1 MPIAEMSHDLLRG
14 NSACSLQAM
23 NCTLDSNVSSCSQ
36 GDVAQCVTDVED
48 FPIGI
53 VSSGCL
59 GDSVYTDACP
69 SSGPQDSVPH
79 VLLISCI
86 FNDAILSRACA

>member
-23 NCTLDSNVSSCSQ
+23 NCTLDSNVSSCGQ
-36 GDVAQCVTDVED
+36 GDVAQCVIGVDD
-48 FPIGI
+48 FPIEI

-59 GDSVYTDACP
+59 GDSQSTQMPALHLDPRTLCP
-69 SSGPQDSVPH
+69 MSS
-79 VLLISCI
+79 
-86 FNDAILSRACA
+86 